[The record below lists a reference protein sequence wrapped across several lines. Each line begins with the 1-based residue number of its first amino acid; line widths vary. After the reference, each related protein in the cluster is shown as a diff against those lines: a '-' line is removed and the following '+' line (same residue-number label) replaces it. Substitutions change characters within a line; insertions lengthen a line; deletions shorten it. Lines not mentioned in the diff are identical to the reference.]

1 MLASQE
7 AVSSLE
13 KDNVILK
20 EKVAGLQLSL
30 SQASEAKSMAISDR
44 EQVET
49 QKISMEAE
57 LGSLR
62 GQLSNAEAQLEAG
75 RERETGLKGQ
85 IEHLVEVCYSLS
97 AQLQCVNVILILLIL
112 LTIISHRFAQL
123 WRVRFQSSRETST
136 IMRPS

>member
-1 MLASQE
+1 
-7 AVSSLE
+7 
-13 KDNVILK
+13 
-20 EKVAGLQLSL
+20 
-30 SQASEAKSMAISDR
+30 MAISDR

-85 IEHLVEVCYSLS
+85 IEHLVEVCYGLS
-97 AQLQCVNVILILLIL
+97 AQLQCVNVILIL
-112 LTIISHRFAQL
+112 ISHRFAQL
-123 WRVRFQSSRETST
+123 WRARFQSSRETST